1 MAARKEGPPMP
12 NAPKPAARK
21 RSILGSPGNDKADHE
36 GSPHDPSEFKG
47 TPADP
52 VEARVA
58 PDDAEKARKT
68 SNPQRKTA
76 RP

>member
-1 MAARKEGPPMP
+1 MP

-21 RSILGSPGNDKADHE
+21 RSILGSPGNDKANHE

-52 VEARVA
+52 RQADTG
-58 PDDAEKARKT
+58 PDHAAWKKT
-68 SNPQRKTA
+68 VTSKP
-76 RP
+76 